1 MVAVRGLV
9 AHIVRTRSSFLPRG
23 DAMQTEN
30 KFFDDFAR
38 LAGGAFNAFGAFK
51 TELESQMRQQVEAL
65 LARMKL
71 VTREEFEAV
80 QAMAA
85 KAREEQE
92 ALAKRVAALESKL
105 GIAAAPGGQTSTE
118 AEPLDGDETR

>member
-1 MVAVRGLV
+1 
-9 AHIVRTRSSFLPRG
+9 
-23 DAMQTEN
+23 MQTEN

-51 TELESQMRQQVEAL
+51 TEFEAQMRQYIESF

-80 QAMAA
+80 HAIAV

-92 ALAKRVAALESKL
+92 ALAKRVAALEVKL
-105 GIAAAPGGQTSTE
+105 DTQVD
-118 AEPLDGDETR
+118 PLDRDDTR

>member
-1 MVAVRGLV
+1 
-9 AHIVRTRSSFLPRG
+9 
-23 DAMQTEN
+23 MQTEN

-51 TELESQMRQQVEAL
+51 TEFEAQMRQHIESL

-71 VTREEFEAV
+71 VTREEFDAV
-80 QAMAA
+80 QAMAV

-92 ALAKRVAALESKL
+92 ALAKRVAALEIKL
-105 GIAAAPGGQTSTE
+105 NTQAD
-118 AEPLDGDETR
+118 PLDRDDAR